1 MYIII
6 LSNKFTFFH
15 WFVDVPAGICI
26 SNVTYIIGRYMWNMC
41 MHNESEL
48 PHTPHLALETS
59 QPKYSLEQMQ
69 WVFWNSCPF
78 AINLLSL
85 SLSIFPLQY
94 TVYTCS
100 SSPHPYVQVWFRYFL
115 WVFCQKFLVR
125 TSIVQNNNVFT

>member
-41 MHNESEL
+41 MHNKGEL

-69 WVFWNSCPF
+69 
-78 AINLLSL
+78 
-85 SLSIFPLQY
+85 
-94 TVYTCS
+94 
-100 SSPHPYVQVWFRYFL
+100 
-115 WVFCQKFLVR
+115 
-125 TSIVQNNNVFT
+125 